1 MIFNEPEENLC
12 SSAESVGDKIN
23 HPWDTRESSVGEY
36 LYVKRIQEIW
46 RCEGKNVF
54 LHKIGGISAIEA
66 SFIAFGLHN
75 LCIKSAAPQQLKRT
89 SLRSICMIFVVRIR

>member
-1 MIFNEPEENLC
+1 MIFNEPEKNLC

-23 HPWDTRESSVGEY
+23 HPWETRESSVGEY

-46 RCEGKNVF
+46 RCEEKNVF

-66 SFIAFGLHN
+66 SFIAFDLHN
-75 LCIKSAAPQQLKRT
+75 LCIFKYILN
-89 SLRSICMIFVVRIR
+89 V

>member
-12 SSAESVGDKIN
+12 SSAEYVGDKIN

-46 RCEGKNVF
+46 RCEEKCLY

-66 SFIAFGLHN
+66 SFIAFDLHN
-75 LCIKSAAPQQLKRT
+75 LCIRLAAARHNIQA
-89 SLRSICMIFVVRIR
+89 SLMILLSTCTIFA